1 MKRTH
6 PVRIARSRALALL
19 AIAWVAAG
27 PVAARAQNVAND
39 FISGFEI
46 APAGSLEWD
55 ILDRLAATR
64 QYEPGDLPRLARL
77 TVLESIAMY
86 ENLRSDLR
94 ETSLG
99 ARIEGEMSRLWD
111 AAELFSVSANY
122 PPPDLAGLNRTR
134 AMLADVNVAFRQV
147 DSSLGPI
154 SGSSPVAAIHL
165 QDIARLLPVMN
176 ALFEAV
182 DAEAA
187 PPVLVPVDREAELA
201 ALRDQSRGLAED
213 LGGYIAELNKAIP
226 VPADRDALIAD
237 ANGLLD
243 LLQGFDRTLVADP
256 SNRDL
261 VDSLRLVRRRM
272 WSVESRIVRIDG
284 APALRRRWRQVRQRI
299 DALSDRF
306 GLPRVI
312 ALGRAA
318 GPARDVD
325 RTLVAQV
332 DRAVAALDEF
342 LSRSGAG
349 LRGTEEGSVFEAQ
362 VGRLRLGLLQFRQR
376 VLAKEPV
383 GQLASMLR
391 EIEVVNQQ
399 LIGRARPDG
408 RITRGTSTLKV
419 PSFQSPSQAVSRLS
433 DPAPKP

>member
-1 MKRTH
+1 
-6 PVRIARSRALALL
+6 
-19 AIAWVAAG
+19 
-27 PVAARAQNVAND
+27 
-39 FISGFEI
+39 
-46 APAGSLEWD
+46 
-55 ILDRLAATR
+55 
-64 QYEPGDLPRLARL
+64 
-77 TVLESIAMY
+77 MY

-94 ETSLG
+94 DTSLG

-187 PPVLVPVDREAELA
+187 RPILRSRRPRGGTRGV
-201 ALRDQSRGLAED
+201 RDQSRGLAED

-237 ANGLLD
+237 ANGLVLD

-261 VDSLRLVRRRM
+261 VDSLRLVKLRM
-272 WSVESRIVRIDG
+272 WSVEAVPFESMGHRPCTGDGDRSGNGSMPSRTGSDSPRDR
-284 APALRRRWRQVRQRI
+284 ARPCRR
-299 DALSDRF
+299 
-306 GLPRVI
+306 
-312 ALGRAA
+312 A
-318 GPARDVD
+318 GPGCRPHAGGPGGSSGR
-325 RTLVAQV
+325 
-332 DRAVAALDEF
+332 RAGRVPVRVGCRPE
-342 LSRSGAG
+342 
-349 LRGTEEGSVFEAQ
+349 GTEEGSAFEAL

-391 EIEVVNQQ
+391 EIEAVNQQ

-408 RITRGTSTLKV
+408 RITRGTSTLKA
-419 PSFQSPSQAVSRLS
+419 PGFQAPSQAVSRLS
-433 DPAPKP
+433 DPASRP